1 MVIVVTRFC
10 NTDSCTYCHVHT
22 RDFDVNAF
30 NGFSKDDGTV
40 EKILALAEASGDFE
54 LRFFGGEPLMRKDV
68 VMRMVA
74 AIDEAVDSE
83 VGDAGFGTPTFGT
96 DRRRDE
102 SGIPN
107 RDCPAIRFVINTNLL
122 MADSAFF
129 DFCEKYRVKLIVS
142 CNGDPF
148 SHSLTRGISLDK
160 TALLYDKI
168 REMLV
173 RGIEH
178 QINLVFQPETADRFE
193 KNLRYVA
200 GLGGANINLLPASY
214 VEGWKSEHV
223 GMLNSGFSAIESSLA
238 SGELSLTF
246 ENLRSSDAV
255 HLFKSELVVD
265 SDGNVYPNMVVME
278 DFFLDKRSKVKIAS
292 ILEDSPETLKEK
304 VAFYYGENSAVYDAY
319 VNKFLEKEF
328 SGTLP
333 EEYPVR
339 DAFNAFLDRIARIP

>member
-1 MVIVVTRFC
+1 
-10 NTDSCTYCHVHT
+10 
-22 RDFDVNAF
+22 
-30 NGFSKDDGTV
+30 
-40 EKILALAEASGDFE
+40 
-54 LRFFGGEPLMRKDV
+54 
-68 VMRMVA
+68 
-74 AIDEAVDSE
+74 
-83 VGDAGFGTPTFGT
+83 T

-102 SGIPN
+102 SDASGRP
-107 RDCPAIRFVINTNLL
+107 PIRFVINTNLL

-129 DFCEKYRVKLIVS
+129 DFCVKYRVKLIVS
-142 CNGDPF
+142 CNGDPY

-160 TALLYDKI
+160 TAGLYDKI
-168 REMLV
+168 REMLA

-178 QINLVFQPETADRFE
+178 QINLVFQPETADRFG

-214 VEGWKSEHV
+214 VEGWKPGHV
-223 GMLNSGFSAIESSLA
+223 DVLNAGFSAIESSLA
-238 SGELSLTF
+238 SRELELTF

-278 DFFLDKRSKVKIAS
+278 DFFLDKREKVKIAS
-292 ILEDSPETLKEK
+292 ILEDSPESLKDK
-304 VAFYYGENSAVYDAY
+304 VAFYYGENSAIYDAY
-319 VNKFLEKEF
+319 VNRFLEKEF

-339 DAFNAFLDRIARIP
+339 DAFNAFLDRIAKIPGTVPFDS